1 MKGAK
6 TFIDGHF
13 SKRKNF
19 RDISIIDIDI
29 DGRDDW
35 I

>member
-19 RDISIIDIDI
+19 RDISIIDID
-29 DGRDDW
+29 GRDDW

>member
-1 MKGAK
+1 MKGEK
-6 TFIDGHF
+6 KFIDDHF

-19 RDISIIDIDI
+19 RDILIIDIN
-29 DGRDDW
+29 GRDDW